1 MSFLASRL
9 ASCLGIAAL
18 AGCVSNPQIDGY
30 RSSMP
35 MAPQEVSDAHV
46 KPNARGVSAP
56 RRISGSAPI
65 YPVNSLLRGR
75 TGEALIEFTVTEAG
89 ETADFV
95 VVRASSD
102 SFAAHSIE
110 ALKTWRFEPARK
122 EGQPHAI
129 RARQPFTY
137 TIR

>member
-1 MSFLASRL
+1 MSILVSRL
-9 ASCLGIAAL
+9 AGCLGIAAL
-18 AGCVSNPQIDGY
+18 VGCASSPPVDGY
-30 RSSMP
+30 RSSMA

-56 RRISGSAPI
+56 RRVSCNAPI

-75 TGEALIEFTVTEAG
+75 TGDALIEFTVTESG

-102 SFAAHSIE
+102 SFAVHSIE

>member
-1 MSFLASRL
+1 M
-9 ASCLGIAAL
+9 
-18 AGCVSNPQIDGY
+18 SNPTPGESQRRDESAAAH
-30 RSSMP
+30 RST
-35 MAPQEVSDAHV
+35 
-46 KPNARGVSAP
+46 
-56 RRISGSAPI
+56 
-65 YPVNSLLRGR
+65 VNSLLRGR

-122 EGQPHAI
+122 EGKTHAI

>member
-1 MSFLASRL
+1 MSILATRL
-9 ASCLGIAAL
+9 SGCLAIAAFVGCASSTPT
-18 AGCVSNPQIDGY
+18 AGHRASKA
-30 RSSMP
+30 MP
-35 MAPQEVSDAHV
+35 PQEVSDAHV

-56 RRISGSAPI
+56 RRVSGNAPI

-75 TGEALIEFTVTEAG
+75 TGDALIEFTVTEAG

-110 ALKTWRFEPARK
+110 ALKTWRFEPARE
-122 EGQPHAI
+122 EGQPHSI